1 MLHISQMN
9 VDCDQLVKLYFYSI
23 LPYFHTNPEH
33 IPHNQILYG
42 IVGTEKLPNEVGP
55 AVRQQAGLVKFKLYL
70 VKKQLSSEAAYSIT
84 NWEGADF
91 MFHNSS

>member
-42 IVGTEKLPNEVGP
+42 IVGTEKLPNKVGP
-55 AVRQQAGLVKFKLYL
+55 AVRQQAGLVKFKPYL
-70 VKKQLSSEAAYSIT
+70 VKKTLSSEASFNKI
-84 NWEGADF
+84 NWKGADC
-91 MFHNSS
+91 MLQNSS